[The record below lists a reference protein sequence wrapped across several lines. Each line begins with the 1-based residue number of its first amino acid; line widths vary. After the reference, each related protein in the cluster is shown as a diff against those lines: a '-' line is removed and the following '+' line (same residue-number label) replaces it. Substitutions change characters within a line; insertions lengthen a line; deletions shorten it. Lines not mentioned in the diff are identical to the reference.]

1 MFDDI
6 PLKIANGTVQS
17 PNMELVIPLDVSS
30 FPFLNLI
37 MKLNIFIQFQAA
49 TPRIQFSRLTSKG
62 KDQIFIAQQ
71 DYAEPVRTIQLQQNQ
86 IGYFFHLHRRTTT
99 HSCVGC
105 INTSK

>member
-1 MFDDI
+1 MFDDT

-37 MKLNIFIQFQAA
+37 MKLNIFIH
-49 TPRIQFSRLTSKG
+49 TRENPFSRLTSKG
-62 KDQIFIAQQ
+62 KNQIFIVQQ
-71 DYAEPVRTIQLQQNQ
+71 DYAEPIRTIQFQQNQ
-86 IGYFFHLHRRTTT
+86 IGYSFHLHRRTTT
-99 HSCVGC
+99 HSCVGR